1 MKNNKIW
8 LSLAKMSGKEM
19 HYVQEAFHTNWVV
32 PLGPNVDAFEKSW
45 KNTWV
50 MTGTSLPSAPVRP
63 PCTWALS
70 CRA

>member
-45 KNTWV
+45 KNTLL
-50 MTGTSLPSAPVRP
+50 TGKRYWTATAAKP
-63 PCTWALS
+63 
-70 CRA
+70 